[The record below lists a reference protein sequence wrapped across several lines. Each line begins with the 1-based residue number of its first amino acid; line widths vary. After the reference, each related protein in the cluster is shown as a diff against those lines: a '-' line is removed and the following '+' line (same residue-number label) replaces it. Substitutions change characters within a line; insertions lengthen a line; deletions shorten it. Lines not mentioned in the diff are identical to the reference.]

1 MTRDVV
7 WRPGRGILHGAGWAC
22 FLFLATTAAAWAG
35 EALALQ
41 ECLTRALAR
50 NPALAEAELGPKGA
64 EQAVISAQGK
74 RWPRLTLD
82 SGFTR
87 REDPLPFVPAQALQ
101 TPAHFSNAFGQYALT
116 LSLPLYQGGQLV
128 NGVALAQVR
137 REVQE
142 QAARQTKDELIAN
155 VINTYNKILQL
166 GKLREAS
173 QASVNALEEQQ
184 RNIAQLLAVG
194 RAARLD
200 LLKVEVQL
208 ANERQRL
215 LTLDEGLRTLGSTLR
230 YLMGE
235 PPGGD
240 ESMPTLSGSLGLP
253 PVEGD
258 FATGL
263 ASAQAHRPEYLAAV
277 KGVEETELSRRVAIG
292 KLLPALNA
300 YGGYLDQ
307 YGFNPGYKE
316 ANWFTGLTLT
326 IPLFDRS
333 LYADVARERIQG
345 ERAGQH
351 LRAVENQIGLDIR
364 TALAALAESRNRVT
378 TAEAAVAQAEEAF
391 RIEQQKYAIGA
402 GVMAD
407 LLLAQAAAV
416 TAVANQTQAL
426 FDYNAAVVA
435 YRKATG
441 ALEGYLQ

>member
-1 MTRDVV
+1 VT
-7 WRPGRGILHGAGWAC
+7 
-22 FLFLATTAAAWAG
+22 AWAG
-35 EALALQ
+35 EALSLK
-41 ECLTRALAR
+41 ECLAKALTG
-50 NPALAEAELGPKGA
+50 NPAVAEAELGPKGA

-74 RWPRLTLD
+74 HWPRLTLD
-82 SGFTR
+82 SAFTR
-87 REDPLPFVPAQALQ
+87 REDPLPFVPAQSARIQ
-101 TPAHFSNAFGQYALT
+101 PHFSNAFGQYALT
-116 LSLPLYQGGQLV
+116 LTLPLYQGGQLV

-142 QAARQTKDELIAN
+142 QAARQTKDEVIAN
-155 VINTYNKILQL
+155 TVNTYNKILQL

-200 LLKVEVQL
+200 LLKVDVQL

-215 LTLDEGLRTLGSTLR
+215 LTLDEGLRTLASTLR

-240 ESMPTLSGSLGLP
+240 DSIPRLSGSLGLP

-258 FATGL
+258 FGTGL
-263 ASAQAHRPEYLAAV
+263 ASAHAHRPEYLTAV
-277 KGVEETELSRRVAIG
+277 KGVEESELSRKVAVG
-292 KLLPALNA
+292 KLLPTLSA

-307 YGFNPGYKE
+307 YGFNPAYKE
-316 ANWFTGLTLT
+316 ANWFTGLALT

-345 ERAGQH
+345 EKAAQH

-364 TALAALAESRNRVT
+364 TALAALTESRNRVT
-378 TAEAAVAQAEEAF
+378 TAEAAVAQAEESF
-391 RIEQQKYAIGA
+391 RIEQEKYASGA
-402 GVMAD
+402 GVMVD

-435 YRKATG
+435 YRRATG
-441 ALEGYLQ
+441 TLEGYLQ

>member
-1 MTRDVV
+1 MTRRVEL
-7 WRPGRGILHGAGWAC
+7 WLRRGILRGVGGAC
-22 FLFLATTAAAWAG
+22 LLFVTTAVTAWAG
-35 EALALQ
+35 EPLTLK
-41 ECLTRALAR
+41 ECLAKALSG
-50 NPALAEAELGPKGA
+50 NPAVAEAELGPKGA

-74 RWPRLTLD
+74 HWPRLTLD
-82 SGFTR
+82 SAFTR
-87 REDPLPFVPAQALQ
+87 RQDPLPFVPAQALQ
-101 TPAHFSNAFGQYALT
+101 IPAHFSNALGQYALT
-116 LSLPLYQGGQLV
+116 LVLPLYQGGQLV

-142 QAARQTKDELIAN
+142 QAARQTKDEVIAN
-155 VINTYNKILQL
+155 TVNTYNKILQL

-194 RAARLD
+194 RVARLD

-215 LTLDEGLRTLGSTLR
+215 LTLDEGLRTLASTLR

-235 PPGGD
+235 PPDGD
-240 ESMPTLSGSLGLP
+240 DGIPRLSGSLGLSP
-253 PVEGD
+253 LEGD

-263 ASAQAHRPEYLAAV
+263 ASAHAHRPEYLTAV
-277 KGVEETELSRRVAIG
+277 KGVEESELSRKVAMG
-292 KLLPALNA
+292 KLLPTLSA

-316 ANWFTGLTLT
+316 ANWFTGLILT

-333 LYADVARERIQG
+333 LYADLARERIQG
-345 ERAGQH
+345 EKAAQH

-364 TALAALAESRNRVT
+364 TALAALTESRNRVT
-378 TAEAAVAQAEEAF
+378 TAEAAVAQAEESF
-391 RIEQQKYAIGA
+391 RIEQEKYASGA
-402 GVMAD
+402 GVMVD

-441 ALEGYLQ
+441 TLEGYLQ